1 MQNLGHP
8 LKDVVRALRQA
19 ILEAD
24 PAVGEEVKWNAPSFF
39 YTGEMPPSD
48 PKEYRRY
55 LVVTNLHRQNEIM
68 LVFWG
73 GGRVHD
79 TSGLLT
85 GDYEDGRRPRH
96 IPGRRR
102 AQCQTAAAATRGPRA
117 DSASGRVEP
126 ADRGDDGASF
136 YELIPTRFGPVAHR
150 LVGLSTWR
158 ESGRCS

>member
-1 MQNLGHP
+1 MGDRSTTKASQPAKVDAYMQNLGHP
-8 LKDVVRALRQA
+8 LKDVVQALRQA

-85 GDYEDGRRPRH
+85 GDYEDGRRL
-96 IPGRRR
+96 
-102 AQCQTAAAATRGPRA
+102 ATFRDVGEVNAKRPQLQHVVR
-117 DSASGRVEP
+117 EQ
-126 ADRGDDGASF
+126 
-136 YELIPTRFGPVAHR
+136 IR
-150 LVGLSTWR
+150 LLDT
-158 ESGRCS
+158 